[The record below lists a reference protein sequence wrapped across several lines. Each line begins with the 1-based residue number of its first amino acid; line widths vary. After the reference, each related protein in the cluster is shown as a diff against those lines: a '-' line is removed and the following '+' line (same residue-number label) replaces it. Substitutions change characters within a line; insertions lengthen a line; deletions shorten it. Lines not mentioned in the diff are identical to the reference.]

1 MRPTR
6 NRAPWARTV
15 QHGVV
20 WLAVLA
26 CAGCGLRVVTLV
38 SPAPPMSHAQD
49 GGLSPSPEPGTTKA
63 APPKP
68 HPHAPPPA
76 PSPDEPPR
84 AQTPPGP
91 KPSPLVISQAESQLN
106 AGQFD
111 EVIALLEPVLRTAP
125 DDPDSIRLLR
135 DAYNRR
141 ALARY
146 GADRIEDAVADM
158 ARSLEID
165 PAQPDLRARLSLAR
179 ERLDRLKSLR

>member
-1 MRPTR
+1 M
-6 NRAPWARTV
+6 
-15 QHGVV
+15 
-20 WLAVLA
+20 
-26 CAGCGLRVVTLV
+26 
-38 SPAPPMSHAQD
+38 PPAQD
-49 GGLSPSPEPGTTKA
+49 GGLSPSPEPGTPKA

-68 HPHAPPPA
+68 HPHAP
-76 PSPDEPPR
+76 
-84 AQTPPGP
+84 Q
-91 KPSPLVISQAESQLN
+91 PSPLVISQAESQLN

-111 EVIALLEPVLRTAP
+111 EVIVLLEPVLRTAP

-158 ARSLEID
+158 ARSIEID
-165 PAQPDLRARLSLAR
+165 PDQPDLRARLALAR